1 MSHVGEDMSCLDSL
15 ELFLVG
21 SLSAR
26 EGVASCQGPRPE
38 SRGSPK
44 FKGDSP
50 LSSVRRRL
58 AVLILLP
65 VIATGILNGND
76 KGVRLP
82 HLEAMRPIGGQAGSQ
97 VEVALLGDML
107 SNAESVEFDCDDLD
121 FTLTKATAERIEGT
135 IRISKHAPLGQHIL
149 RAKTKDGYTTA
160 LWFTVGQFEPVPE
173 QEPNETLAGAQAISP
188 PCEIYGTME
197 KKERDF
203 YAIKAKKGDRWI
215 FEVRSIQFGSMFESY
230 LNLRDETG
238 RELVFND
245 DRADFDVNSLID
257 HTFEKDGTHFIEV
270 DSFRGVRGWG
280 FTKNNGYVLRV
291 SRVPLIDHVSP
302 LGGRAG
308 SRVTVRFSGRG
319 LQQVEQVYLSP
330 TRRGEH
336 VTLTIPWTMDVRFA
350 DDYSTASE
358 IPRVEG
364 KILRRASEAMEVEFD
379 LPVKPLG
386 TWSLFVKDKSGIADP
401 KYFEVTQA
409 EEVAETES
417 NDRHDEPQELPFS
430 AGKNLVVNGRLE
442 RREVTELSQ
451 DKDFYAL
458 DAKQGVSLRI
468 HTNAYQL
475 LSPSIDT
482 VVSLF
487 DTDGKLLAESDDL
500 THGRGFYTGSVDS
513 NLYYIPER
521 DQKLVI
527 SVSDRVGRGGPG
539 YDYRLHVKS
548 EEPGFLLIVSPQFG
562 LQSISLS
569 NFTVEQGGE
578 SNMVVGMIRMPPQIH
593 SDDPAPAALAPPPGA
608 VMKGEVRV
616 WVEGLPPGV
625 TAEEHLFRADEIV
638 EPGGDG
644 ATFMVPERLLT
655 IRAGDAVPPGTYPF
669 RVLGEVVGNEGVT
682 AVGRAMD
689 SMGGITELYN
699 FPGRPVAE
707 TALTVIE
714 PGAVTVELDA
724 KEDKVVVMQGETSL
738 VGIKNRLPVGAGDKP
753 SVWLTNA
760 PEGVSAHLDSD
771 PEGNLL
777 VGFRAAEET
786 GIESTE
792 NVYVEFDVGRRV
804 VSSHR
809 FTVQV
814 VAREHMP

>member
-1 MSHVGEDMSCLDSL
+1 MIPVRFALHPGEIGRIPTPAIRIT
-15 ELFLVG
+15 G
-21 SLSAR
+21 SL
-26 EGVASCQGPRPE
+26 
-38 SRGSPK
+38 K
-44 FKGDSP
+44 FKGGSL
-50 LSSVRRRL
+50 LSSFKHRL
-58 AVLILLP
+58 GVVVFLTALV
-65 VIATGILNGND
+65 AGNGYGND

-82 HLEAMRPIGGQAGSQ
+82 HLEAMRPIGGQAGAQ
-97 VEVALLGDML
+97 VEVVLLGDML
-107 SNAESVEFDCDDLD
+107 SNAESVEFDCEDLD

-149 RAKTKDGYTTA
+149 RARTKDGYTTA

-188 PCEIYGTME
+188 PCEIYGAME

-203 YAIKAKKGDRWI
+203 FALKVKKGDRWI

-257 HTFEKDGTHFIEV
+257 HTFEKDGTYFIEV

-319 LQQVEQVYLSP
+319 LQQAEQVYLSP

-350 DDYSTASE
+350 DDYSTASA

-364 KILRRASEAMEVEFD
+364 NILRRATEAMDVEFD
-379 LPVKPLG
+379 LPEEPLG
-386 TWSLFVKDKSGIADP
+386 TWSLFVKDTNGIADP
-401 KYFEVTQA
+401 KYFEVTQS
-409 EEVAETES
+409 EEIAETES
-417 NDRHDEPQELPFS
+417 NDRRGEPQELPFA

-487 DTDGKLLAESDDL
+487 DTNGKLLAESDDL

-548 EEPGFLLIVSPQFG
+548 EEPGFLLLVSPQFG

-578 SNMVVGMIRMPPQIH
+578 SNMVVGMIRMPPKIH

-608 VMKGEVRV
+608 VMEGEVRV

-625 TAEEHLFRADEIV
+625 TAEEHRFRADEVV

-724 KEDKVVVMQGETSL
+724 KEGKVVVMQGETSL

-777 VGFRAAEET
+777 VGFRAAGET
-786 GIESTE
+786 GIESAE

>member
-1 MSHVGEDMSCLDSL
+1 MSSGGEDMSCQDSL

-26 EGVASCQGPRPE
+26 EGVAYCQSPSPE

-65 VIATGILNGND
+65 VIGTGILNGND

-82 HLEAMRPIGGQAGSQ
+82 HLEAMRPIGGQAGAQ

-203 YAIKAKKGDRWI
+203 YALKAKKGDRWI

-350 DDYSTASE
+350 DDYSTASA

-364 KILRRASEAMEVEFD
+364 NILRRASEAMEVEFD
-379 LPVKPLG
+379 LPEEPLG
-386 TWSLFVKDKSGIADP
+386 IWSLFVKDTNGIADP
-401 KYFEVTQA
+401 KYFEVTQS
-409 EEVAETES
+409 EEIAETES
-417 NDRHDEPQELPFS
+417 NDRRDEPQELPFS

-608 VMKGEVRV
+608 VMEGEVRV

-625 TAEEHLFRADEIV
+625 TAEEHRFRADEIV

-738 VGIKNRLPVGAGDKP
+738 VGIKNRLPLATDLKP

-760 PEGVSAHLDSD
+760 PEGLSAHLESD

-777 VGFRAAEET
+777 VGFRAAEGA
-786 GIESTE
+786 GIESAE
-792 NVYVEFDVGRRV
+792 NVYVELDVGRRI
-804 VSSHR
+804 VSSR
-809 FTVQV
+809 SVTVQV
-814 VAREHMP
+814 VAKEHMP

>member
-1 MSHVGEDMSCLDSL
+1 MSHGGEDISCQDSL

-26 EGVASCQGPRPE
+26 EGVAYCQSPRPE

-65 VIATGILNGND
+65 VIGTGILNGND

-82 HLEAMRPIGGQAGSQ
+82 HLEAMRPIGGQAGAQ

-121 FTLTKATAERIEGT
+121 FSLTKATAERIEGT

-203 YAIKAKKGDRWI
+203 YALKAKKGDRWI

-350 DDYSTASE
+350 DDYSTASA

-364 KILRRASEAMEVEFD
+364 NILRRASEAMEVEFD
-379 LPVKPLG
+379 LPEEPLG
-386 TWSLFVKDKSGIADP
+386 IWSLFVKDTNGIADP
-401 KYFEVTQA
+401 KYFEVTQS
-409 EEVAETES
+409 EEIAETES
-417 NDRHDEPQELPFS
+417 NDRRDEPQELPFS

-578 SNMVVGMIRMPPQIH
+578 SNMVVGMIRMPPKIH
-593 SDDPAPAALAPPPGA
+593 SDDPVPAALAPPPGA
-608 VMKGEVRV
+608 VMEGEVRV
-616 WVEGLPPGV
+616 WVEG
-625 TAEEHLFRADEIV
+625 ASA
-638 EPGGDG
+638 GGDRRG
-644 ATFMVPERLLT
+644 A
-655 IRAGDAVPPGTYPF
+655 
-669 RVLGEVVGNEGVT
+669 
-682 AVGRAMD
+682 
-689 SMGGITELYN
+689 
-699 FPGRPVAE
+699 
-707 TALTVIE
+707 
-714 PGAVTVELDA
+714 
-724 KEDKVVVMQGETSL
+724 
-738 VGIKNRLPVGAGDKP
+738 
-753 SVWLTNA
+753 SV
-760 PEGVSAHLDSD
+760 S
-771 PEGNLL
+771 
-777 VGFRAAEET
+777 
-786 GIESTE
+786 
-792 NVYVEFDVGRRV
+792 RR
-804 VSSHR
+804 
-809 FTVQV
+809 
-814 VAREHMP
+814 

>member
-1 MSHVGEDMSCLDSL
+1 MLAVRFALCPGEN
-15 ELFLVG
+15 G
-21 SLSAR
+21 HIPTPAIR
-26 EGVASCQGPRPE
+26 IT
-38 SRGSPK
+38 GSPK
-44 FKGDSP
+44 FKGDRP
-50 LSSVRRRL
+50 LSFVRHRFRVL
-58 AVLILLP
+58 ALLTVL
-65 VIATGILNGND
+65 VAGNGYGND

-82 HLEAMRPIGGQAGSQ
+82 HLEAMRPIGGQAGAQ
-97 VEVALLGDML
+97 VEVVLLGDML

-121 FTLTKATAERIEGT
+121 FTLTRATAERIEGT
-135 IRISKHAPLGQHIL
+135 IRISKQAPLGQHIL
-149 RAKTKDGYTTA
+149 RARTKDGYTTA
-160 LWFTVGQFEPVPE
+160 LWFTVGQFEPVSE

-203 YAIKAKKGDRWI
+203 YSLQVKKGDRWI

-245 DRADFDVNSLID
+245 DRSDFDVNSLID
-257 HTFEKDGTHFIEV
+257 HTFEKDGTYFIEV

-291 SRVPLIDHVSP
+291 SRLPLIDHVSP

-308 SRVTVRFSGRG
+308 SRVTVRFSGQG

-350 DDYSTASE
+350 DDYSTASD

-364 KILRRASEAMEVEFD
+364 KILRRASETMEVEFH
-379 LPVKPLG
+379 LPEEPLG
-386 TWSLFVKDKSGIADP
+386 TWSLFVKDTSGTADP
-401 KYFEVTQA
+401 RYFEITQS
-409 EEVAETES
+409 EEVVETES
-417 NDRHDEPQELPFS
+417 NDRRDEPQELPFS
-430 AGKNLVVNGRLE
+430 AGRNLVVNGRLE

-458 DAKQGVSLRI
+458 DAKKGAPIRI

-487 DTDGKLLAESDDL
+487 DTDGNLLAESDDL

-521 DQKLVI
+521 DERVVI
-527 SVSDRVGRGGPG
+527 CVSDRVGRGGPG

-578 SNMVVGMIRMPPQIH
+578 SNMVVGMIRMPPKIH
-593 SDDPAPAALAPPPGA
+593 TDDPIPAALAPPPGA
-608 VMKGEVRV
+608 AMEGEVRV

-625 TAEEHLFRADEIV
+625 TAEEHRFRADEVV

-655 IRAGDAVPPGTYPF
+655 IRAGEAVPPGTYPF

-724 KEDKVVVMQGETSL
+724 KEDKVVVMRGETSL
-738 VGIKNRLPVGAGDKP
+738 VGIKNRIPVEAGDKP

-760 PEGVSAHLDSD
+760 PEGVSAQLESD

-786 GIESTE
+786 GIESTG
-792 NVYVEFDVGRRV
+792 NVYVELDVGRRV

-814 VAREHMP
+814 VAREPVP

>member
-1 MSHVGEDMSCLDSL
+1 MIRVRFALRPGESGY
-15 ELFLVG
+15 FPTPAIRIAG
-21 SLSAR
+21 SL
-26 EGVASCQGPRPE
+26 
-38 SRGSPK
+38 K

-50 LSSVRRRL
+50 LSSVRHRL
-58 AVLILLP
+58 AVSTFLAVLLI
-65 VIATGILNGND
+65 GNGYGND

-82 HLEAMRPIGGQAGSQ
+82 HLEAMRPIGGQAGAQ
-97 VEVALLGDML
+97 VEVVLLGDML
-107 SNAESVEFDCDDLD
+107 SNAESVEFCCNNLD
-121 FTLTKATAERIEGT
+121 FTLTKATADRIQGT
-135 IRISKHAPLGQHIL
+135 IRILEHAPLGPHIL
-149 RAKTKDGYTTA
+149 RARTKDGYTTA
-160 LWFTVGQFEPVPE
+160 LWFTVGQFEPVAE
-173 QEPNETLAGAQAISP
+173 QEPNETLASAQAISP
-188 PCEIYGTME
+188 PIEIYGAME

-203 YAIKAKKGDRWI
+203 YSLKVKKGARWI
-215 FEVRSIQFGSMFESY
+215 FEVRSIQYGSMFESY

-245 DRADFDVNSLID
+245 DRGDFDVNSLID
-257 HTFEKDGTHFIEV
+257 HTFEKDGTYFIEV

-291 SRVPLIDHVSP
+291 SRLPLIDHVSP

-308 SRVTVRFSGRG
+308 SRVTVRFSGQG

-350 DDYSTASE
+350 DDYSTASA

-364 KILRRASEAMEVEFD
+364 TILHRASEAVEAEFH
-379 LPVKPLG
+379 LPEEPLG
-386 TWSLFVKDKSGIADP
+386 IWSLFVEDESGIADP
-401 KYFEVTQA
+401 KYFEITQS

-417 NDRHDEPQELPFS
+417 NDQHDEPQELPFS

-458 DAKQGVSLRI
+458 DAKKGAPLRI

-487 DTDGKLLAESDDL
+487 DMDGKLLAESDDL

-521 DQKLVI
+521 DERVVI

-578 SNMVVGMIRMPPQIH
+578 SNMVVGMIRMPPKIH
-593 SDDPAPAALAPPPGA
+593 SDDPIPAALAPPPGA
-608 VMKGEVRV
+608 VMEGEVRV

-625 TAEEHLFRADEIV
+625 TAEEHRFRADEIV

-655 IRAGDAVPPGTYPF
+655 IRASDAVTPGTYPF
-669 RVLGEVVGNEGVT
+669 RVLGEVVGNEGIT

-699 FPGRPVAE
+699 FPCRPAAE

-724 KEDKVVVMQGETSL
+724 KGDKVVVMQGETSL
-738 VGIKNRLPVGAGDKP
+738 VGIKNRFSLAPDLKP

-760 PEGVSAHLDSD
+760 PEGVSAHLESD
-771 PEGNLL
+771 PEGNLF
-777 VGFRAAEET
+777 VGFRATEET
-786 GIESTE
+786 GIESAE

>member
-1 MSHVGEDMSCLDSL
+1 M
-15 ELFLVG
+15 
-21 SLSAR
+21 
-26 EGVASCQGPRPE
+26 P
-38 SRGSPK
+38 
-44 FKGDSP
+44 
-50 LSSVRRRL
+50 SVRHRL
-58 AVLILLP
+58 GVLAFLT
-65 VIATGILNGND
+65 VIVIGIGYGND
-76 KGVRLP
+76 KGIRLP
-82 HLEAMRPIGGQAGSQ
+82 HLGAMRPIGGQAGAQ
-97 VEVALLGDML
+97 VEVVLLGDML
-107 SNAESVEFDCDDLD
+107 SNAESVEFDCDDFD

-135 IRISKHAPLGQHIL
+135 IRISKDAPLGQHIL

-160 LWFTVGQFEPVPE
+160 LWFTVGQFKPVPE
-173 QEPNETLAGAQAISP
+173 QEPNETLADAQALSP

-203 YAIKAKKGDRWI
+203 YSLKAKKGDRWI
-215 FEVRSIQFGSMFESY
+215 FEVRSIQYGSMFESY

-257 HTFEKDGTHFIEV
+257 HTFEKDGTYFIEV

-291 SRVPLIDHVSP
+291 SRIPLIDHVSP

-308 SRVTVRFSGRG
+308 SRVTVRFSGQG
-319 LQQVEQVYLSP
+319 LQQVKQVYLSP

-350 DDYSTASE
+350 EDYATASS

-364 KILRRASEAMEVEFD
+364 EILRRASEAMEAEFH
-379 LPVKPLG
+379 LPDEPLG
-386 TWSLFVKDKSGIADP
+386 IWSLFVEDESGIADP
-401 KYFEVTQA
+401 KYFEITQS

-417 NDRHDEPQELPFS
+417 NDRREEPQQLPFS
-430 AGKNLVVNGRLE
+430 AGKHLVVNGRLE
-442 RREVTELSQ
+442 RREVSELSQ

-458 DAKQGVSLRI
+458 DAKKGAPIRI

-487 DTDGKLLAESDDL
+487 DTGGKLLAESDDL

-521 DQKLVI
+521 DERVVI

-548 EEPGFLLIVSPQFG
+548 EEPGFLLVVSPQFG

-578 SNMVVGMIRMPPQIH
+578 SNMVVGMIRMPPKIH
-593 SDDPAPAALAPPPGA
+593 SDDPIPAALAPPPGA
-608 VMKGEVRV
+608 VMEGEVRV

-625 TAEEHLFRADEIV
+625 TAEEHRFRADEVV

-655 IRAGDAVPPGTYPF
+655 IRATDAVRPGTYPF
-669 RVLGEVVGNEGVT
+669 RVLGEVVGNEGIT

-699 FPGRPVAE
+699 FPCRPVAE

-738 VGIKNRLPVGAGDKP
+738 VGIKNRISQATDMKP

-760 PEGVSAHLDSD
+760 PEGVSAHLESD

-777 VGFRAAEET
+777 VGIRAAEET

-792 NVYVEFDVGRRV
+792 NVYVELDIGRRV

-809 FTVQV
+809 FTVKV
-814 VAREHMP
+814 VAREHTP